1 MKMSFQLISRI
12 GVLSLALGLLLG
24 GCKKEYDSPP
34 LRILPIGQIL
44 TIQELRD
51 LYQGDAVRFPEPF
64 SVYCVVT
71 ADEQSGNLYRNIHV
85 QDATGAIVL
94 RLNNPGGLYQ
104 GDSIRI
110 YLPGTI
116 LNPFSGMMQL
126 DSVDV
131 DNNIIKQATQV
142 HVEPELVTIS
152 QITPAMQGK
161 LIKLENVEFISNDLN
176 LTYADAINQI
186 TQNRT
191 LTDCSNN
198 TVIVRTSGFAN
209 FANTQVAQGNGSI
222 IAVVSEFTTTST
234 TMQLYVRKVSE
245 IQMTDERCT
254 GGGAGCNYNI
264 PAVDNFNM
272 NFLDVAAHNIEYI
285 NVNWQNLAVQNNRV
299 WRGRIDDDIK
309 FIRAT
314 GFINQQT
321 PLVPPTEI
329 WFVSPPVNF
338 NAAQS
343 LSFRARQQFWTH
355 STLQPFRVY
364 ISTDYDGCDLDGAN
378 WTEITGFIGPSSS
391 NSSWL
396 NSGEIPIVGFLPQG
410 YTGTYH
416 IGFRYYA
423 EGSETTTIDL
433 DDIVI
438 Q

>member
-12 GVLSLALGLLLG
+12 GVLSLALGILLG
-24 GCKKEYDSPP
+24 GCKKEYDTPP

-161 LIKLENVEFISNDLN
+161 LIKLENVEFISSELN
-176 LTYADAINQI
+176 LTYADAINES

-191 LTDCSNN
+191 LTDCTNN
-198 TVIVRTSGFAN
+198 TVIVRTSGYAN
-209 FANTQVAQGNGSI
+209 FANTPVAQGNGSI
-222 IAVVSEFTTTST
+222 IAVVSQFNT
-234 TMQLYVRKVSE
+234 TMQLYVRNVNE

-254 GGGAGCNYNI
+254 GGGGGCNYNI
-264 PAVDNFNM
+264 AAVDNFNM
-272 NFLDVAAHNIEYI
+272 NFLDVAANNIDYI

-299 WRGRIDDDIK
+299 WRGRISGDDK

-314 GFINQQT
+314 GFVSEGT
-321 PLVPPTEI
+321 SVPPTEI

-355 STLQPFRVY
+355 STLQPFKVF
-364 ISTDYDGCDLDGAN
+364 ISIDYDGCDLDGAN

-396 NSGEIPIVGFLPQG
+396 NSGGIPVVGFLPQG

-423 EGSETTTIDL
+423 EGLETTTIDL